1 MISVVYRCTVQL
13 RQLEYLVALDRER
26 HFGAAARAC
35 HVSQPALSTAIRALE
50 RELGVP
56 LVRRSGRFEG
66 FTEEGERVLV
76 WARRALTDVQSL
88 AQEVDR
94 LRSGL
99 EGTLRIGAIPT
110 ALTASSLVTT
120 RFRHHHPRMR
130 VQLRSMTSRE
140 IAHGLEHGDLD
151 AGLTYL
157 DNEPLSDVVSLG
169 LWRERYLIVGSA
181 EQVGTNTTTMPWSAA
196 ASLPLC
202 LLTADMQ
209 HRRIVNGAFAEVGA
223 AAAPIVETNSIATL
237 VAHAGTGLA
246 AVTAQSWLHTIP
258 LPPGL
263 RAVPLVQPTI
273 RHVVGLVAPA
283 GRQQTPVVAELMGL
297 FEPLEL
303 DAELQAPV

>member
-1 MISVVYRCTVQL
+1 VQL

-26 HFGAAARAC
+26 HFGGAARAC
-35 HVSQPALSTAIRALE
+35 HVSQPALSTAVRALE

-88 AQEVDR
+88 NQEVDR

-110 ALTASSLVTT
+110 ALTASSLITS
-120 RFRHHHPRMR
+120 RFRHEHPRMR
-130 VQLRSMTSRE
+130 IQLWSMTSRE
-140 IAHGLEHGDLD
+140 IAHGLEHGELD

-157 DNEPLSDVVSLG
+157 DNEPLAGVDTLA
-169 LWRERYLIVGSA
+169 LWHERYLVVASP
-181 EQVGTNTTTMPWSAA
+181 EQIGTNTTTITWSAA
-196 ASLPLC
+196 AALPLC
-202 LLTADMQ
+202 LLTPDMQ
-209 HRRIVNGAFAEVGA
+209 NRRILDGAFAA
-223 AAAPIVETNSIATL
+223 AGVAPEAVIETNSISTL
-237 VAHAGTGLA
+237 VAHARAGLA

-258 LPPGL
+258 LPPRL
-263 RAVPLVQPTI
+263 RPLPLVQPTV
-273 RHVVGLVAPA
+273 RHVVGLVAA
-283 GRQQTPVVAELMGL
+283 SGRQQTPVVAELLSL

-303 DAELQAPV
+303 DVELQAPV

>member
-1 MISVVYRCTVQL
+1 VQL
-13 RQLEYLVALDRER
+13 RQLEYLAALDRER

-88 AQEVDR
+88 NQEVHR

-110 ALTASSLVTT
+110 ALTASTLVTT
-120 RFRHHHPRMR
+120 RFRHAHPRMR
-130 VQLRSMTSRE
+130 VQLHSMTSRE

-157 DNEPLSDVVSLG
+157 DNEPLLGVDTLG
-169 LWRERYLIVGSA
+169 LWRERYLVVGSP
-181 EQVGTNTTTMPWSAA
+181 EQIGTNTTSMTWGA
-196 ASLPLC
+196 ASALPLC
-202 LLTADMQ
+202 LLTPDMQ
-209 HRRIVNGAFAEVGA
+209 NRRIMNEAFAQAGVVPQA
-223 AAAPIVETNSIATL
+223 MVETNSISTL
-237 VAHAGTGLA
+237 VAHAGAGLA
-246 AVTAQSWLHTIP
+246 AVISHSWLHAIP
-258 LPPGL
+258 LPPRL
-263 RAVPLVQPTI
+263 RALPLIAPSV
-273 RHVVGLVAPA
+273 RHVVGLVAVA
-283 GRQQTPVVAELMGL
+283 GRQQTPVVAELLSL
-297 FEPLEL
+297 FAALEL
-303 DAELQAPV
+303 DAELQAPLTGPDA